1 MQTPSVYTGYLQDFL
16 IQSAESVVNEE
27 PEHFAL
33 LIKLQKPD
41 DRCVDYYY
49 TTLQWLYD
57 VCIRK
62 LNSAPERAS
71 AIVLPELLHQGWLD
85 WWAHPLGHV
94 YTHWL
99 WRLFCPGSCV
109 CLRSWPPRVDPCSVY
124 RSWRNRSWDSN
135 NWPLWKWTQPQSTL
149 APDLCFN
156 RLILDWCVVLVI
168 LCNFRYFTT
177 EANMF
182 PRTHTHTCVT
192 SVI

>member
-1 MQTPSVYTGYLQDFL
+1 MCGLL
-16 IQSAESVVNEE
+16 LHN
-27 PEHFAL
+27 AL
-33 LIKLQKPD
+33 H
-41 DRCVDYYY
+41 V
-49 TTLQWLYD
+49 QWLYD

-124 RSWRNRSWDSN
+124 RSWWNRSWDSN

-149 APDLCFN
+149 APDLWFN

-177 EANMF
+177 EAN
-182 PRTHTHTCVT
+182 THVPTHAHTYLCH
-192 SVI
+192 